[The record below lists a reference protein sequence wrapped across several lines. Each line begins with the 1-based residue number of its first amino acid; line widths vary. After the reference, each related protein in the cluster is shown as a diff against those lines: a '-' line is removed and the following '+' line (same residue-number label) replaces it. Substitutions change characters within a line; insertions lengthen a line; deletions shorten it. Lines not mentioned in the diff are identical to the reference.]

1 MKKCFLVVIVILCI
15 SGPAIGQTT
24 EATSQT
30 FNFYIK
36 SRDKAPPVLFWLNPN
51 SDVTLSKEQ
60 QFKLK
65 VGIKCPSQVKNV
77 IIKLN
82 GEDLANS
89 RGMGVVSGNTQS
101 GEYDLFID
109 NDLRLIEGDN
119 KVELTVINAFGN
131 QAKEERIIRYMGGI
145 NNRTDRALLFAT
157 DHYDNWDN
165 LSNPVNDARTIAK
178 ELQDTYGFE
187 VELLEDNN
195 IQDILIKLREYAS
208 KVYMEDDQLFIFFA
222 GHGHY
227 DQLLGDGYIVGHDSR
242 SNDPANT
249 SYLSYSVL
257 GRALNNLPAKHV
269 FLTMDVCFGGTFDA
283 KLASADRGSVEVYA
297 EVSRQEFATRRLKY
311 KTRKFLTSGGKEY
324 VPDGRPG
331 MHSPFAKKFI
341 EALRTNGGQDRI
353 LTLSEILNVVSTI
366 NPAPHFGDFG
376 DNEAGSD
383 FIFMVK

>member
-1 MKKCFLVVIVILCI
+1 MKKYFILGMILCF
-15 SGPAIGQTT
+15 SCVVLGQST
-24 EATSQT
+24 EATSET

-36 SRDKAPPVLFWLNPN
+36 SRDKASPVLYWLNPT
-51 SDVTLSKEQ
+51 SEISLSKEP

-65 VGIKCPSQVKNV
+65 VGIKCPSQIKNV
-77 IIKLN
+77 IIRLN
-82 GEDLANS
+82 GEDLSNS

-109 NDLRLIEGDN
+109 NDLLLAEGDN
-119 KVELTVINAFGN
+119 VIELTAINTFGKSV
-131 QAKEERIIRYMGGI
+131 KEERVIRYMGSSS
-145 NNRTDRALLFAT
+145 NRTDRALLFAT
-157 DHYDNWDN
+157 DNYDNWKN
-165 LSNPVNDARTIAK
+165 LSNPINDARTIAK
-178 ELQDTYGFE
+178 ELEVTYGYQ

-195 IQDILIKLREYAS
+195 IQDILIKLREYAG
-208 KVYMEDDQLFIFFA
+208 KVYLEDDQLFIFFA

-227 DQLLGDGYIVGHDSR
+227 DQLLGDGYIVGRDSK

-257 GRALNNLPAKHV
+257 SRALNNLPAKHV

-283 KLASADRGSVEVYA
+283 KLASADRGTVEIYA
-297 EVSRQEFATRRLKY
+297 EISRQEFATRRLKY

-341 EALRTNGGQDRI
+341 EALRTNGGKDRI

>member
-1 MKKCFLVVIVILCI
+1 MKKYFILGMILCF
-15 SGPAIGQTT
+15 SCVVFGQST
-24 EATSQT
+24 EATSES

-36 SRDKAPPVLFWLNPN
+36 SRDKAPPVLYWLNPT
-51 SDVTLSKEQ
+51 SEISLSKEP

-65 VGIKCPSQVKNV
+65 VGIKCPSQIKNV
-77 IIKLN
+77 IIQLN
-82 GEDLANS
+82 GEDLSNS

-109 NDLRLIEGDN
+109 NDLLLAEGDN
-119 KVELTVINAFGN
+119 VIELTAINTFG
-131 QAKEERIIRYMGGI
+131 KSVTEERVIRYMGSS
-145 NNRTDRALLFAT
+145 NDRTDRALLFAT
-157 DHYDNWDN
+157 DNYDNWKN
-165 LSNPVNDARTIAK
+165 LNNPINDARTIAK
-178 ELQDTYGFE
+178 ELEETYGYQ

-195 IQDILIKLREYAS
+195 IQDILIKLREYAG
-208 KVYMEDDQLFIFFA
+208 KVYLEDDQLFIFFA

-227 DQLLGDGYIVGHDSR
+227 DQLLGDGYIVGKDSK

-257 GRALNNLPAKHV
+257 SRALNNLPAKHV

-283 KLASADRGSVEVYA
+283 KLASADRGTVEIYA
-297 EVSRQEFATRRLKY
+297 EISRQEFATRRLKY

-341 EALRTNGGQDRI
+341 EALRTNGGKDRI